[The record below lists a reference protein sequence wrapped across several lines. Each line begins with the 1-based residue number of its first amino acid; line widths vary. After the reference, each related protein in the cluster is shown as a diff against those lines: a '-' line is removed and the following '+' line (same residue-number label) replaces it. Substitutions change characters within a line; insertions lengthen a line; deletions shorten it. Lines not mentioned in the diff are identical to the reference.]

1 MYIVQRGA
9 KPMKKITF
17 DPLWKKLIDLGLS
30 KTQMAEK
37 VGISKTTL
45 AKMGKDE
52 YVALEVVERICNTL
66 EITIPDV
73 LELKEDPVT
82 K

>member
-1 MYIVQRGA
+1 
-9 KPMKKITF
+9 MKKITF